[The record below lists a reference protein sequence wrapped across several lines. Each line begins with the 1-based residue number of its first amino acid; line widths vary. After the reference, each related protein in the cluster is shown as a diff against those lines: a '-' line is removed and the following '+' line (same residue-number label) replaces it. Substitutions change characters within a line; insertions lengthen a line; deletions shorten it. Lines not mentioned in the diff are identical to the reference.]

1 MGEIPH
7 YKIDENLFYPPE
19 NKNLCKEI
27 TCVIGVITFGCTCLS
42 LLLISAVE
50 GELNSNFTI

>member
-27 TCVIGVITFGCTCLS
+27 TCIIGIITIGCTFLS
-42 LLLISAVE
+42 LSLIASIE
-50 GELNSNFTI
+50 DELNYNFTI